1 VVQEILAPV
10 TGVLVFG
17 LSSLAAV
24 EGDLLAA
31 ITRPAATMGP

>member
-1 VVQEILAPV
+1 
-10 TGVLVFG
+10 VFG

-31 ITRPAATMGP
+31 MTQPAATMGS